1 MTLEREQELLRAKG
15 FRVVVLAGSRDVM
28 CWRYLDK
35 DGNAVSSTDIA
46 HVEPLEIAPSLSA
59 ANAAIAGG
67 RYSHLRWCAWAN
79 NLSRNKS
86 TIKPRHFSNP
96 IAAATWLLAKVAER

>member
-15 FRVVVLAGSRDVM
+15 FFVIVPAGSSDVM
-28 CWRYLDK
+28 CWRSLDK
-35 DGNAVSSTDIA
+35 DGNVVSSTDIA
-46 HVEPLEIAPSLSA
+46 HAETLEIAPSLSA
-59 ANAAIAGG
+59 ENAAIAGG

-79 NLSRNKS
+79 KRNHNETTIPSRY
-86 TIKPRHFSNP
+86 FSNP